1 MTVKS
6 EVVSIEP
13 PPVCPNVTQEL
24 AQYLCHPEKLSI
36 YNYEKAHQFWDR
48 DPKPSSLKNFSTCK
62 LASTLKVERDLK
74 TGKLLGFKETLIN
87 PSISEDIIPIN
98 FDIDLLSTPPGLS
111 HGYNFDEASSKS
123 HTPSKNIVN
132 MMHNLQMEDSLAL
145 IGGIDSDTKQEQPA
159 NTVSKVDISTKE
171 QDEIIPMEAN
181 VPVLK
186 ITEARSLTALK
197 ELQWAEEL
205 AVKPVPD
212 FYERVPKMACTWD
225 FELDPFQ
232 KLAIVKLEEESN
244 VFVAAHTSAG
254 KTVVAEYAIAL
265 SLQRCTRA
273 IYTSPIKALSNQ
285 KYRDFKNN
293 FEIKK
298 KMGGVGLITG
308 DIQMNPKAPC
318 LIMTTEILRSML
330 YNRSEVVQDL
340 EYVVF
345 DEVHYINDP
354 DRGHVWEEV
363 MMLLPNHV
371 KIIMLSATVPNAI
384 EFANWVGKSKN
395 KKVYLI
401 STNKRP
407 VPLHFYLYPGLQSR
421 RRQGQAGKALLHPR
435 GRRPVQLQRVRKL
448 DFVWVGSSL
457 WEGPTSPE
465 NTGYDA
471 AKADDSKKSD
481 QKQMM
486 KQNQYQKRMNFQ
498 QLVSMWK
505 TFIIHLKNEDKL
517 PVVIFVLS
525 RARCDTISDY
535 LKSLDIVGDKDNA
548 HYIHQFFK
556 KSIEHLKDEDR
567 NLPQRHMASRKITP
581 RTIGLRYDAA
591 KADDSKKSDQKQMM
605 KQNQYQKRMN
615 FQQLVS
621 MWKTFI
627 IHLKNEDKLPVV
639 IFVLSRARCD
649 TISDYLKSLDIV
661 GDKDNAHYIH
671 QFFKKSIEHLKDED
685 RNLPQVGSFHKTV
698 VRSVCISCD
707 KENRADDQIHAVSIL
722 AYLALTICSFFIH
735 MAQYCFHSTYSILL
749 LQILLATET
758 FAMGVNMPTKTV
770 VFETIRKFDGKESRD
785 LNPAEFIQMAGRAG
799 RRGIDQTG
807 TVIIL
812 CKESVPALQNLKNM
826 MLSKPSKLESQFKV
840 TYATILKTLLRT
852 GEASNAVDKLM
863 SSSYKQHS
871 EQYKQD
877 DAKDEQLLV
886 NSKIEE
892 LERDLVVTRDANLF
906 RLEGA
911 MRNFY
916 DFAIEY
922 LNQRKLCQEELVKAA
937 RWRNHCHA
945 GRYVLLSTG
954 KFTKRLGIIL
964 GIERSKATCKVLI
977 FVNPDE
983 STKQCGCQPKHCD
996 CELWFQIVN
1005 ILKYKE
1011 RFVPDDNAVYT
1022 IVKIEMKEILE
1033 ILDLTDMYDEREF
1046 DIIMDTV
1053 NFYHFKKPPQLPRS
1067 LISALQNL
1075 HTKSLSFQVNNIIK
1089 FANKIPA
1096 AGFKLANQKL
1106 DNLKME
1112 FGKFNVNE
1120 FLKYERQ
1127 FRVIFQLKT
1136 LQNKKMRLDKIV
1148 NEYSMTGLF
1157 EAKKQ
1162 ILKELKYLDNSDN
1175 VELKGK
1181 GAIRLPSNEIMVT
1194 ELIFRNVLSEFQPPE
1209 IAALLSSLV
1218 FQAKTNIEIEDI
1230 KKQIPDSLKKGMEK
1244 LEKLQLELAKKEEC
1258 YREEIEE
1265 DHREFV
1271 ELNFG
1276 LIHVVYQW
1284 ACDKLFCETIE
1295 MTDVQE
1301 GIVVRCIQQLNEVL
1315 NSVKDVAQ
1323 KVGDNSLKSKM
1334 EEASNSIK
1342 RDIVFAASLY
1352 LQ

>member
-1 MTVKS
+1 MNMTLEN
-6 EVVSIEP
+6 EVTFEP

-24 AQYLCHPEKLSI
+24 RQYLCHPEKLSI

-62 LASTLKVERDLK
+62 LASTLKVERDHK

-87 PSISEDIIPIN
+87 PSLSEDILPIN
-98 FDIDLLSTPPGLS
+98 FDSDLLSTPPGLN
-111 HGYNFDEASSKS
+111 HGYNFDQASTIAN
-123 HTPSKNIVN
+123 TPRKNIVN
-132 MMHNLQMEDSLAL
+132 MMNILQMEDSFNL
-145 IGGIDSDTKQEQPA
+145 IDGMESETKAEEPA
-159 NTVSKVDISTKE
+159 KIANKVDINTKE
-171 QDEIIPMEAN
+171 QDEIIPMEAS

-186 ITEARSLTALK
+186 ITEVRCLAALK

-205 AVKPVPD
+205 EVKPVPD
-212 FYERVPKMACTWD
+212 FYERVPKMAYTWD

-340 EYVVF
+340 EYVIF

-363 MMLLPNHV
+363 MMLLANHV

-401 STNKRP
+401 STTSRP
-407 VPLHFYLYPGLQSR
+407 VPLHFYLYPAPSGP
-421 RRQGQAGKALLHPR
+421 KAKFARLYCIR
-435 GRRPVQLQRVRKL
+435 EA
-448 DFVWVGSSL
+448 D
-457 WEGPTSPE
+457 GPFNKTE
-465 NTGYDA
+465 YEKAVT
-471 AKADDSKKSD
+471 AKEEPKNSKI
-481 QKQMM
+481 
-486 KQNQYQKRMNFQ
+486 NQYQKRMNVQ
-498 QLVSMWK
+498 QLISMWK
-505 TFIIHLKNEDKL
+505 SFIIHLKKEDKL

-525 RARCDTISDY
+525 RARCDQISDY
-535 LKSLDIVGDKDNA
+535 LKDLDIV
-548 HYIHQFFK
+548 
-556 KSIEHLKDEDR
+556 S
-567 NLPQRHMASRKITP
+567 S
-581 RTIGLRYDAA
+581 
-591 KADDSKKSDQKQMM
+591 
-605 KQNQYQKRMN
+605 
-615 FQQLVS
+615 
-621 MWKTFI
+621 
-627 IHLKNEDKLPVV
+627 
-639 IFVLSRARCD
+639 
-649 TISDYLKSLDIV
+649 
-661 GDKDNAHYIH
+661 KDNAHYIH

-685 RNLPQVGSFHKTV
+685 RNLPQVKKMGELLEKGIGVHHSG
-698 VRSVCISCD
+698 ILPIL
-707 KENRADDQIHAVSIL
+707 KEIVEMLFQKGKV
-722 AYLALTICSFFIH
+722 
-735 MAQYCFHSTYSILL
+735 
-749 LQILLATET
+749 QILLATET

-770 VFETIRKFDGKESRD
+770 VFETIRKFDGTKSRE
-785 LNPAEFIQMAGRAG
+785 LLPAEFIQMAGRAG
-799 RRGIDQTG
+799 RRGIDETG

-812 CKESVPALQNLKNM
+812 CKDSVPLQSELQKM
-826 MLSKPSKLESQFKV
+826 MFTKPSELESQFKL

-852 GEASNAVDKLM
+852 GEATNAVEKLM

-877 DAKDEQLLV
+877 DAKGHQVFV
-886 NSKIEE
+886 NTKINDLEAE
-892 LERDLVVTRDANLF
+892 LNAIRDANLM
-906 RLEGA
+906 RVEGA
-911 MRNFY
+911 MENFY
-916 DFAIEY
+916 DLATAYIM
-922 LNQRKLCQEELVKAA
+922 QKKLCQDELIKNA
-937 RWRNHCHA
+937 RWTNFCHV
-945 GRYVLLSTG
+945 GRYVLVSTR
-954 KFTKRLGIIL
+954 FYTRRLGLIVS
-964 GIERSKATCKVLI
+964 IERSKATCKVLI
-977 FVNPDE
+977 FVNPKE
-983 STKQCGCQPKHCD
+983 LFMTCGCHPGFCD
-996 CELWFQIVN
+996 CELWTQMMNF
-1005 ILKYKE
+1005 LKYNE
-1011 RFVPDDNAVYT
+1011 RFLPDDNAT
-1022 IVKIEMKEILE
+1022 FRIEKINTKDILE
-1033 ILDLTDMYDEREF
+1033 IMDMTDMYDERDF
-1046 DIIMDTV
+1046 DSIIATV
-1053 NFYHFKKPPQLPRS
+1053 NFYQSIASHKKPPQLPRS
-1067 LISALQNL
+1067 ALIALQNL
-1075 HTKSLSFQVNNIIK
+1075 HAKSLAFQLNDIIK
-1089 FANKIPA
+1089 FSNKVTA
-1096 AGFKLANQKL
+1096 AGFQLANRKL
-1106 DNLKME
+1106 ESLKME
-1112 FGKFNVNE
+1112 FGKFNVKE

-1127 FRVIFQLKT
+1127 FNLIFQLKT
-1136 LQNKKMRLDKIV
+1136 LLNKKSQLDKLV
-1148 NEYSMTGLF
+1148 NEYSMTGVF
-1157 EAKKQ
+1157 ESKKQ
-1162 ILKELKYLDNSDN
+1162 ILKDLKYLDNSDN

-1194 ELIFRNVLSEFQPPE
+1194 ELIFRNILSDYQPPE

-1218 FQAKTNIEIEDI
+1218 FQAKTNIEMAEIE
-1230 KKQIPDSLKKGMEK
+1230 KQIPESLKKGMK
-1244 LEKLQLELAKKEEC
+1244 QLEEIQKELSRMESSHC
-1258 YREEIEE
+1258 LEPE
-1265 DHREFV
+1265 HTEFV